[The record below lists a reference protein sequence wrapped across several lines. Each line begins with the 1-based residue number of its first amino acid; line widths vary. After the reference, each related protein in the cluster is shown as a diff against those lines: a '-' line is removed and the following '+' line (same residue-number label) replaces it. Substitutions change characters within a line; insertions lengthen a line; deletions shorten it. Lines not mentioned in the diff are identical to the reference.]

1 MDFWQRYRAIDARDT
16 RFDGQFYTAVRT
28 TGIYC
33 RPSCPARTPKAE
45 NVTFY
50 ETSAAAHEAGYRAC
64 KRCLP
69 EAVPGTP
76 AWNLRSDIAGR
87 AMRLIN
93 DGVIN
98 RDGVEGLAA
107 RLGYSS
113 RQLNRILSHEL
124 GAGPLSLAR
133 ASRAQT
139 ARTLLVSTS
148 MKHADVAFAAGFSSV
163 RQFNETVAE
172 VFDMTPTALRG
183 TARHHPPAPASTSLT
198 LALPYREPFDPGV
211 FSFLAARAIAGI
223 EAGTATAY
231 GRTLRLPHGDARFSV
246 EYTGPGNS
254 PVQDG
259 TVAGGTVTGRTVE
272 YDGGPQRRPLVL
284 TIGAVDLRDLPA
296 LLSRVRRLFDLD
308 ADPVA
313 IDGALG
319 ADPRLAASVAASPG
333 IRLPGAL
340 APQELLVRAMVGQQI
355 TVAAART
362 ALTQLA
368 AAGSHSAAAGDGL
381 TRLFP
386 SPAQIAE
393 AGAELLRGPR
403 RRIES
408 LLAVATALADGT
420 LDIGYGDDL
429 PGLSAKLLPLPGIG
443 PWTVGYV
450 AMRVLGAPDV
460 FLANDA
466 AVRNGIRALPAG
478 FNDSGFGDPGHIGD
492 PGAPPPVTGSPRGGT
507 APSSDFREASPWRS
521 YATMHLW
528 RAAAAV
534 PRISTARK
542 AQTTKEAVR

>member
-50 ETSAAAHEAGYRAC
+50 ETSAAAHDAGYRAC

-76 AWNLRSDIAGR
+76 AWNFRSDIAGR

-148 MKHADVAFAAGFSSV
+148 MKLADIAFAAGFSSV
-163 RQFNETVAE
+163 RQFNETVGE

-183 TARHHPPAPASTSLT
+183 TARHHPAAAASTALT
-198 LALPYREPFDPGV
+198 LNLPYREPFDPGI
-211 FSFLAARAIAGI
+211 FSFLAVRAVPGI
-223 EAGTATAY
+223 EAGSAVSYA
-231 GRTLRLPHGDARFSV
+231 RQLRLPHGDARFRV
-246 EYTGPGNS
+246 DYDAGTPG
-254 PVQDG
+254 
-259 TVAGGTVTGRTVE
+259 
-272 YDGGPQRRPLVL
+272 RPLVL

-313 IDGALG
+313 IDSALG
-319 ADPRLAASVAASPG
+319 ADPRLAAAVAAAPG
-333 IRLPGAL
+333 IRMPGAL
-340 APQELLVRAMVGQQI
+340 DPQELLIRAMIGQQI

-362 ALTQLA
+362 ALTQLS
-368 AAGSHSAAAGDGL
+368 AAGSPSTAAGDGL
-381 TRLFP
+381 DRLFP
-386 SPAQIAE
+386 TPAQIAE
-393 AGAELLRGPR
+393 AGGELLRGPR

-408 LLAVATALADGT
+408 LVATARALASGE
-420 LDIGYGDDL
+420 LELGYGDDL
-429 PGLSAKLLPLPGIG
+429 PGLRAKLLPVAGVG

-450 AMRVLGAPDV
+450 AMRVIGAPDV

-466 AVRNGIRALPAG
+466 AVRNGIRALSSVEGTGAGGERAGAGNPA
-478 FNDSGFGDPGHIGD
+478 P
-492 PGAPPPVTGSPRGGT
+492 T
-507 APSSDFREASPWRS
+507 SDFSEVSPWRS

-528 RAAAAV
+528 RAAAGAPQTTTKTV
-534 PRISTARK
+534 PKTP
-542 AQTTKEAVR
+542 QTTKAMT

>member
-33 RPSCPARTPKAE
+33 RPSCPARTPKAA

-50 ETSAAAHEAGYRAC
+50 ETSAAAHDAGYRAC

-76 AWNLRSDIAGR
+76 AWNVRQDLAGR

-107 RLGYSS
+107 RLGYSA

-139 ARTLLVSTS
+139 ARTLLVSTA
-148 MKHADVAFAAGFSSV
+148 MKLADIAFASGFSSV
-163 RQFNETVAE
+163 RQFNDTMVE
-172 VFDMTPTALRG
+172 VFAMTPTALRA
-183 TARHHPPAPASTSLT
+183 TAGHHRPGAAPVTATSLT
-198 LALPYREPFDPGV
+198 LSLPYREPFDPGV
-211 FSFLAARAIAGI
+211 FSFLAVRAIPGL
-223 EAGTATAY
+223 EAGTPTSYA
-231 GRTLRLPHGDARFSV
+231 RTLRLPHGDARFSV
-246 EYTGPGNS
+246 NYDDDAPG
-254 PVQDG
+254 
-259 TVAGGTVTGRTVE
+259 
-272 YDGGPQRRPLVL
+272 RPLTL

-313 IDGALG
+313 IDNALA
-319 ADPRLAASVAASPG
+319 ADSRLADSVARVPG
-333 IRLPGAL
+333 MRMPGAVD
-340 APQELLVRAMVGQQI
+340 PQELLIRAMIGQQI

-362 ALTQLA
+362 ALTQLSV
-368 AAGSHSAAAGDGL
+368 AGSASMVPGEGL
-381 TRLFP
+381 DRLFP
-386 SPAQIAE
+386 TSAEIA
-393 AGAELLRGPR
+393 ASGYTLLRGPQ
-403 RRIES
+403 RRIEA
-408 LLAVATALADGT
+408 LRTAASSMAGGQ
-420 LDIGYGDDL
+420 LDFGYGDDQ
-429 PGLSAKLLPLPGIG
+429 PGLEAKLLPLPGVG

-450 AMRVLGAPDV
+450 AMRVLGAPDI

-466 AVRNGIRALPAG
+466 AVRNGIRALALGTNAAG
-478 FNDSGFGDPGHIGD
+478 VGPT
-492 PGAPPPVTGSPRGGT
+492 P
-507 APSSDFREASPWRS
+507 DFREVSPWRS

-528 RAAAAV
+528 RAAASSRS
-534 PRISTARK
+534 PRREQNFPEK
-542 AQTTKEAVR
+542 AMP